1 MYENFSIIM
10 KEGCQGQKPTINNI
24 EGIAVPLPDGRQFK
38 LMPKYKNCALL
49 NEDRIAE
56 LKNKRYNEAQAIF
69 NNDNK
74 AETDEY
80 LRLDSPAAKHVRE
93 FGYDLPSFTMAAAI
107 VKFID
112 EINAVAETIEG
123 ADIIDED
130 SYVWSSCRFSTGYA
144 WFFYGSYGHAGNGYF
159 SYGYLAVPV
168 AL

>member
-130 SYVWSSCRFSTGYA
+130 SYVWTSCRCYARYA
-144 WFFYGSYGHAGNGYF
+144 WIFYGYYGGAGYF
-159 SYGYLAVPV
+159 NFYGGNLAVPV

>member
-1 MYENFSIIM
+1 M

-38 LMPKYKNCALL
+38 LMPKYKYCALL
-49 NEDRIAE
+49 NEDKISE

-130 SYVWSSCRFSTGYA
+130 SVVWTSCRCNTNLA
-144 WFFYGSYGHAGNGYF
+144 WFFYGNIGGAYSNYF
-159 SYGYLAVPV
+159 YYGYLAVPV

>member
-1 MYENFSIIM
+1 M

-49 NEDRIAE
+49 NDDKISE

-80 LRLDSPAAKHVRE
+80 LRLDSPAAKHVRK
-93 FGYDLPSFTMAAAI
+93 FGYDLPSFTMVAAI
-107 VKFID
+107 INFTD
-112 EINAVAETIEG
+112 EINTVAETIEG

-130 SYVWSSCRFSTGYA
+130 SNVWTSCRYNTGSA
-144 WFFYGSYGHAGNGYF
+144 WVFYGNHGRANGSSFCGGN
-159 SYGYLAVPV
+159 LAVPV

>member
-1 MYENFSIIM
+1 M

-24 EGIAVPLPDGRQFK
+24 EGIAVPLPDGQQFK
-38 LMPKYKNCALL
+38 LMPKYKICALL
-49 NEDRIAE
+49 NENRIAE

-112 EINAVAETIEG
+112 EINAVADTIEG

-130 SYVWSSCRFSTGYA
+130 SHVWTSCRYRTNSA
-144 WFFYGSYGHAGNGYF
+144 WFFSGYYGNAYNNNFYNGF
-159 SYGYLAVPV
+159 LAVPV

>member
-38 LMPKYKNCALL
+38 LMPKYKNFALL

-56 LKNKRYNEAQAIF
+56 LNNKRYNEAQAIF

-80 LRLDSPAAKHVRE
+80 LRLDSPAAKHVRKFE
-93 FGYDLPSFTMAAAI
+93 YDLPSFTMAAAI
-107 VKFID
+107 IKFTD
-112 EINAVAETIEG
+112 EINAVADTIEG

-130 SYVWSSCRFSTGYA
+130 SSVWTSCSCNTLSA
-144 WFFYGSYGHAGNGYF
+144 WVFDGNNGSADYDYFYI
-159 SYGYLAVPV
+159 GYLAVPV